1 MRDSQLPEDNEKDQL
16 SRQIDELRRALRWEK
31 TQKERL
37 LEDLAIFRRENQRLR
52 EALDEWEARQE
63 ETAL

>member
-1 MRDSQLPEDNEKDQL
+1 MRNTPLPEDNTIDQL

-37 LEDLAIFRRENQRLR
+37 LDDLAIFRRENRRLR
-52 EALDEWEARQE
+52 ESLDELETQQQ